1 MMITINNEMFNSK
14 LPYTNIEYFNSLNE
28 NDKNNYLKLY
38 SLYNE
43 LLYCFLI
50 KKLELKKYDDTI
62 SNSFVEFVKVDE
74 KNMDIYQYLSSN
86 NLNFLYVHN
95 NIYIERLTTEEINK
109 LLNFSNN
116 YNSEEALD
124 FINSTYKKVIF
135 ESNEGTT
142 MYGPDNLRFIKPS
155 NGIII
160 GLRHNAFFIE
170 ENENEDNWKNK
181 YEEKERYLNLFIPEL
196 ERQLNNKG
204 LGKVFVIEY
213 NDFSI
218 KIK

>member
-1 MMITINNEMFNSK
+1 MITINNEMFSSK

-50 KKLELKKYDDTI
+50 KKLELKKYDDMI
-62 SNSFVEFVKVDE
+62 SNSFVGFTKVEE
-74 KNMDIYQYLSSN
+74 KDMDIYQYLSSN
-86 NLNFLYVHN
+86 YLRFLYIRN
-95 NIYIERLTTEEINK
+95 NIYIERLTSEEINK
-109 LLNFSNN
+109 LLSFSNN
-116 YNSEEALD
+116 YNSEEVLD
-124 FINSTYKKVIF
+124 FINNTYKKVMF

-155 NGIII
+155 NSIMIGI
-160 GLRHNAFFIE
+160 RHNAFYIR
-170 ENENEDNWKNK
+170 ENEDENIWENK
-181 YEEKERYLNLFIPEL
+181 YEEKERYLDLFIPEL

-218 KIK
+218 KK

>member
-1 MMITINNEMFNSK
+1 MITINNEMFSSK

-50 KKLELKKYDDTI
+50 KKLELKKYDDMI
-62 SNSFVEFVKVDE
+62 SNSFVDFTKVEE
-74 KNMDIYQYLSSN
+74 KDMDIYQYLSSN
-86 NLNFLYVHN
+86 YLRFLYIRN
-95 NIYIERLTTEEINK
+95 NIYIERLTSEEINK
-109 LLNFSNN
+109 LLSFFNN
-116 YNSEEALD
+116 YNSEEVLD
-124 FINSTYKKVIF
+124 FINNTYKKVMF
-135 ESNEGTT
+135 ESPDGTT

-155 NGIII
+155 NSIMIGI
-160 GLRHNAFFIE
+160 RHNAFYIR
-170 ENENEDNWKNK
+170 ENEDENIWENK
-181 YEEKERYLNLFIPEL
+181 YEEKERYLDLFIPEL
-196 ERQLNNKG
+196 ERQLSNKG

-218 KIK
+218 KK

>member
-1 MMITINNEMFNSK
+1 MITINNEMFSSK

-50 KKLELKKYDDTI
+50 KKLELKKYDDMI
-62 SNSFVEFVKVDE
+62 SNSFVGFTKVEE
-74 KNMDIYQYLSSN
+74 KDMDIYQYLSSN
-86 NLNFLYVHN
+86 YLRFLYIRN
-95 NIYIERLTTEEINK
+95 NIYIERLTSEEINK
-109 LLNFSNN
+109 LLSFFNN

-124 FINSTYKKVIF
+124 FINNTYKKVMF
-135 ESNEGTT
+135 ESPDGTT

-155 NGIII
+155 NSIMIGI
-160 GLRHNAFFIE
+160 RHNAFYIR
-170 ENENEDNWKNK
+170 ENEDENIWENK
-181 YEEKERYLNLFIPEL
+181 YEEKERYLDLFIPEL

>member
-1 MMITINNEMFNSK
+1 MITINNEMFSSK

-50 KKLELKKYDDTI
+50 KKLELKKYDDMI
-62 SNSFVEFVKVDE
+62 SNSFVGFTKVEE
-74 KNMDIYQYLSSN
+74 KDMDIYQYLSSN
-86 NLNFLYVHN
+86 YLRFLYIRN
-95 NIYIERLTTEEINK
+95 NIYIERLTSEEINK
-109 LLNFSNN
+109 LLSFSNN
-116 YNSEEALD
+116 YNSEEVLD
-124 FINSTYKKVIF
+124 FINNTYKKVMF
-135 ESNEGTT
+135 ESPDGTT

-155 NGIII
+155 NSIMIGI
-160 GLRHNAFFIE
+160 RHNAFYIR
-170 ENENEDNWKNK
+170 ENEDENIWENK
-181 YEEKERYLNLFIPEL
+181 YEEKERYLDLFIPEL
-196 ERQLNNKG
+196 ERQLSNKG

-218 KIK
+218 KK

>member
-1 MMITINNEMFNSK
+1 MITINNEMFSSK

-50 KKLELKKYDDTI
+50 KKLELKKYDDMI
-62 SNSFVEFVKVDE
+62 SNSFVGFTKVEE
-74 KNMDIYQYLSSN
+74 KDMDIYQYLSSN
-86 NLNFLYVHN
+86 YLRFLYIRN
-95 NIYIERLTTEEINK
+95 NIYIERLTSEEINK
-109 LLNFSNN
+109 LLSFSNN
-116 YNSEEALD
+116 YNSEEVLD
-124 FINSTYKKVIF
+124 FINNTYKKVMF
-135 ESNEGTT
+135 ESPDGTT

-155 NGIII
+155 NSIMIGI
-160 GLRHNAFFIE
+160 RHNAFYIR
-170 ENENEDNWKNK
+170 ENEDENIWENK

-218 KIK
+218 KK

>member
-1 MMITINNEMFNSK
+1 MITINNEMFSSK

-50 KKLELKKYDDTI
+50 KKLELKKYDDMI
-62 SNSFVEFVKVDE
+62 SNSFVGFTKVEE
-74 KNMDIYQYLSSN
+74 KDMDIYQYLSSN
-86 NLNFLYVHN
+86 YLRFLYIRN
-95 NIYIERLTTEEINK
+95 NIYIERLTSEEINK
-109 LLNFSNN
+109 LLSFFNN
-116 YNSEEALD
+116 YNSEEVLD
-124 FINSTYKKVIF
+124 FINNTYKKVMF
-135 ESNEGTT
+135 ESPDGTT

-155 NGIII
+155 NSIMIGI
-160 GLRHNAFFIE
+160 RHNAFYIR
-170 ENENEDNWKNK
+170 ENEDENIWENK
-181 YEEKERYLNLFIPEL
+181 YEEKERYLDLFVPEL
-196 ERQLNNKG
+196 ERQLSNKG

-218 KIK
+218 KK

>member
-1 MMITINNEMFNSK
+1 MITINNEMFSSK

-50 KKLELKKYDDTI
+50 KKLELKKYDDMI
-62 SNSFVEFVKVDE
+62 SNSFVGFTKVEE
-74 KNMDIYQYLSSN
+74 KDMDIYQYLSSN
-86 NLNFLYVHN
+86 YLRFLYIRN
-95 NIYIERLTTEEINK
+95 NIYIERLTSEEINK
-109 LLNFSNN
+109 LLSFFNN

-124 FINSTYKKVIF
+124 FINNTYKKVMF
-135 ESNEGTT
+135 ESNGGTT

-155 NGIII
+155 NSIMIGI
-160 GLRHNAFFIE
+160 RHNAFYIR
-170 ENENEDNWKNK
+170 ENEDENIWENK
-181 YEEKERYLNLFIPEL
+181 YEEKERYLDLFIPEL

-218 KIK
+218 KK

>member
-1 MMITINNEMFNSK
+1 MITINNEMFSSK

-50 KKLELKKYDDTI
+50 KKLELKKYDDMI
-62 SNSFVEFVKVDE
+62 SNSFVGFTKVEE
-74 KNMDIYQYLSSN
+74 KDMDIYQYLSSN
-86 NLNFLYVHN
+86 YLRFLYIRN
-95 NIYIERLTTEEINK
+95 NIYIERLTSEEINK
-109 LLNFSNN
+109 LLSFFNN

-124 FINSTYKKVIF
+124 FINNTYKKVMF
-135 ESNEGTT
+135 ESPDGTT

-155 NGIII
+155 NSIMIGI
-160 GLRHNAFFIE
+160 RHNAFYIR
-170 ENENEDNWKNK
+170 ENEDENIWENK
-181 YEEKERYLNLFIPEL
+181 YEEKERYLDLFIPEL

-218 KIK
+218 KK

>member
-1 MMITINNEMFNSK
+1 MFSSK

-50 KKLELKKYDDTI
+50 KKLELKKYDDMI
-62 SNSFVEFVKVDE
+62 SNSFVGFTKVEE
-74 KNMDIYQYLSSN
+74 KDMDIYQYLSSN
-86 NLNFLYVHN
+86 YLRFLYIRN
-95 NIYIERLTTEEINK
+95 NIYIERLTSEEINK
-109 LLNFSNN
+109 LLSFFNN

-124 FINSTYKKVIF
+124 FINNTYKKVMF
-135 ESNEGTT
+135 ESPDGTT

-155 NGIII
+155 NSIMIGI
-160 GLRHNAFFIE
+160 RHNAFYIR
-170 ENENEDNWKNK
+170 ENEDENIWENK
-181 YEEKERYLNLFIPEL
+181 YEEKERYLDLFIPEL

-218 KIK
+218 KK

>member
-1 MMITINNEMFNSK
+1 MITINNEMFSSK

-50 KKLELKKYDDTI
+50 KKLELKKYDDMI
-62 SNSFVEFVKVDE
+62 SNSFVGFTKVEE
-74 KNMDIYQYLSSN
+74 KDMDIYQYLSSN
-86 NLNFLYVHN
+86 YLRFLYIRN
-95 NIYIERLTTEEINK
+95 NIYIERLTSEEINK
-109 LLNFSNN
+109 LLSFSNN
-116 YNSEEALD
+116 YNSEEVLD
-124 FINSTYKKVIF
+124 FINNTYKKVMF
-135 ESNEGTT
+135 ESPDGTT

-155 NGIII
+155 NSIMIGI
-160 GLRHNAFFIE
+160 RHNAFYIR
-170 ENENEDNWKNK
+170 ENEDENIWENK
-181 YEEKERYLNLFIPEL
+181 YEEKERYLDLFVPEL
-196 ERQLNNKG
+196 ERQLSNKG

-218 KIK
+218 KK